1 MYLKRHLK
9 MKNKTVY
16 LKDYQ
21 KPLFEVT
28 NLSLQVDLY
37 DDHALVRSDLAL
49 KRQHPGALILHGD
62 DLELVSLAMN
72 AQQLGTKEYSL
83 QDGNLILEHCPDEV
97 SLQVVTCIQP
107 QKNTQLSGLYRSR
120 GLFCTQ
126 CESEGFRRITFYPDR
141 PDVLSIYTTRISAD
155 KAKYPL
161 IFLLWWRDN

>member
-83 QDGNLILEHCPDEV
+83 QD
-97 SLQVVTCIQP
+97 
-107 QKNTQLSGLYRSR
+107 
-120 GLFCTQ
+120 
-126 CESEGFRRITFYPDR
+126 
-141 PDVLSIYTTRISAD
+141 
-155 KAKYPL
+155 
-161 IFLLWWRDN
+161 